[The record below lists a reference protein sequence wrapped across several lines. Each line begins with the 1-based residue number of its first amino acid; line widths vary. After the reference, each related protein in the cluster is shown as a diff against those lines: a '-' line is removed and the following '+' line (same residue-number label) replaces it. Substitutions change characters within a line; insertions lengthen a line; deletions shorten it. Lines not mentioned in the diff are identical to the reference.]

1 MGPLYRLA
9 KALGAAPHVAAKPLL
24 QARDITGRAVI
35 SLRCADGCAYRED
48 FAFPMLDRATIIG
61 TVIGRLGDKVSCVG
75 TRAEFDALTGARPIV
90 LVTVDDRS
98 LRISKHVLQGLDYL
112 RFIGACDFFFAPPG

>member
-1 MGPLYRLA
+1 
-9 KALGAAPHVAAKPLL
+9 
-24 QARDITGRAVI
+24 
-35 SLRCADGCAYRED
+35 C
-48 FAFPMLDRATIIG
+48 
-61 TVIGRLGDKVSCVG
+61 LGDKVSCVG

-112 RFIGACDFFFAPPG
+112 RFIGACDFFLAPPGCAMPLSHNLIEAMSLGAIPILNYGDYLDPPLRDGVDCLAFSTI